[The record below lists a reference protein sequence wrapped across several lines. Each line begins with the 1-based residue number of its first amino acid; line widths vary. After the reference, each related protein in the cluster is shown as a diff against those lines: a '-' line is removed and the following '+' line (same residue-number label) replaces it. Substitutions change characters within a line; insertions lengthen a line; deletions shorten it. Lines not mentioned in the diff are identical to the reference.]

1 MIWVKYNLYANTN
14 KCSLFVPE
22 VKYLGH
28 IISTNGISVHPS
40 KLTGMVTP
48 YLSYRT
54 AGVSRVAHYFRT
66 YIPQYSDTDHQQILK
81 HALTCITDHA

>member
-1 MIWVKYNLYANTN
+1 MITTSTHSNTISRANTYLAIRIPCEFDNVLIWVKYNLYANTN

-48 YLSYRT
+48 YLSY
-54 AGVSRVAHYFRT
+54 
-66 YIPQYSDTDHQQILK
+66 
-81 HALTCITDHA
+81 